1 MAENANAANLLKSV
15 LNQLD
20 ATAKTVQLSPDIH
33 EILKHPKRV
42 LQVACPVKMDNNTVQ
57 VFTGFRVQHQDARGP
72 YKGGI
77 RYNPK
82 VSLEEVTALAML
94 MTWKCA
100 VVDIPYGGAKG
111 GVVCDPDRL
120 SLGENERITR
130 RYTSMISGLI
140 GPYEDVPAPDMA
152 TDQQTMAWIMDTY
165 SQMKGHLIPEV
176 VTGKPVDVGG
186 SEGRVEA
193 TARGLTFCLNE
204 AMKIRGYRTEGRTV
218 AIQGTGNVGG
228 NTATLLQEEGY
239 RIIALSDSR
248 SAIHDPRGIDANKAL
263 SYKADK
269 GSLKA
274 YPGAEQIT
282 NEELLTTECDI
293 LVPAAMENQITK
305 VNASEVK
312 AKIVIEGANGPTTPE
327 GNSMMEDNG
336 ILVVPDIL
344 ANAGGVVVSYLE
356 WVQNL
361 HREHWKAEEVNERL
375 KEKMVRS
382 FYDVIETTKKYNVDM
397 RNAANALA
405 VTRVASALK
414 LLGVWP

>member
-20 ATAKTVQLSPDIH
+20 ATAEMIDLSPDTH

-42 LQVACPVKMDNNTVQ
+42 LQVACPVKMDNGTVQ

-72 YKGGI
+72 FKGGI
-77 RYNPK
+77 RYHPK

-94 MTWKCA
+94 MTWKSA

-111 GVVCDPDRL
+111 GVVCDPRQL
-120 SLGENERITR
+120 SMGENERVTR
-130 RYTSMISGLI
+130 RYTSMISSII

-152 TDQQTMAWIMDTY
+152 TDSQTMAWIMDTY
-165 SQMKGHLIPEV
+165 SQLKGHLIPEV
-176 VTGKPVDVGG
+176 VTGKPIDVGG

-204 AMKIRGYRTEGRTV
+204 AMKIRGYRPEGRTV

-228 NTATLLQEEGY
+228 NAATLLQEEGY
-239 RIIALSDSR
+239 RIVALSDSR
-248 SAIHDPRGIDANKAL
+248 SAIHDPSGIDSNKAL
-263 SYKADK
+263 HYKTEK
-269 GSLKA
+269 GSLTG

-282 NEELLTTECDI
+282 NEELLNTECDI
-293 LVPAAMENQITK
+293 LVPAAMENQITRA
-305 VNASEVK
+305 NASEVK

-327 GNSMMEDNG
+327 GNEIMEKNG

-356 WVQNL
+356 WIQNL
-361 HREHWKAEEVNERL
+361 HREHWKADEVNERL
-375 KEKMVRS
+375 KEKMVKS
-382 FYDVIETTKKYNVDM
+382 FYDVIETAKKYRVDM

-405 VTRVASALK
+405 VSRVSSALR

>member
-1 MAENANAANLLKSV
+1 MAENATNLLNSV
-15 LNQLD
+15 LNQLE
-20 ATAKTVQLSPDIH
+20 ATAKIVQLSPDIH

-42 LQVACPVKMDNNTVQ
+42 LQVAIPVKMDNGTVR
-57 VFTGFRVQHQDARGP
+57 VFTGYRAQHQDARGP

-111 GVVCDPDRL
+111 GVICDPDRL
-120 SLGENERITR
+120 SFGENERITR
-130 RYTSMISGLI
+130 RYTSMISGVI

-152 TDQQTMAWIMDTY
+152 TDAQTMAWIMDTY

-176 VTGKPVDVGG
+176 VTGKPVDIGG

-193 TARGLTFCLNE
+193 TARGLTFCLGE
-204 AMKIRGYRTEGRTV
+204 AMKIRGYRLEGRTV

-239 RIIALSDSR
+239 RIIAISDSR
-248 SAIHDPRGIDANKAL
+248 SAIRNPKGIDPNKAL
-263 SYKADK
+263 NYKAER

-305 VNASEVK
+305 TNAGEVK

-327 GNSMMEDNG
+327 GNSIMERNG

-375 KEKMVRS
+375 KEKMVKS

-397 RNAANALA
+397 RNAATALA
-405 VTRVASALK
+405 VNRVASALK

>member
-1 MAENANAANLLKSV
+1 MAENATNLLKSV

-42 LQVACPVKMDNNTVQ
+42 LQVAIPVKMDNNTVQ

-111 GVVCDPDRL
+111 GVICDPDRL

-130 RYTSMISGLI
+130 RYTAMISGLI

-218 AIQGTGNVGG
+218 AVQGTGNVGG

-248 SAIHDPRGIDANKAL
+248 SAIHDPRGIDPNKAL
-263 SYKADK
+263 SYKAEK

-305 VNASEVK
+305 TNAGEVK

-327 GNSMMEDNG
+327 GNSIMENNG

-356 WVQNL
+356 WIQNL

-405 VTRVASALK
+405 VARVASSLK